1 MNELVRIIGTG
12 FIGGMLALTVR
23 KQKPEFAVLIALIT
37 SALILGSVAESVGG
51 IIEALRKV
59 TEECGVDIKYFEI
72 IIKVVGV
79 AYLAQFA
86 AEILRDSGENAV
98 AAKVE
103 AAGKI
108 CILTLVL
115 PVMTSFLELCIKVV
129 NSV

>member
-1 MNELVRIIGTG
+1 M
-12 FIGGMLALTVR
+12 
-23 KQKPEFAVLIALIT
+23 
-37 SALILGSVAESVGG
+37 
-51 IIEALRKV
+51 
-59 TEECGVDIKYFEI
+59 
-72 IIKVVGV
+72 

-98 AAKVE
+98 ASKVE